1 MISQESQERLAV
13 FDMDGTLLQGD
24 SVSAYLNCLAGNGL
38 ISEDFRKD
46 DDYHRQEFMN
56 GTLDIGFFYRHVLA
70 PLRGWSRERIR
81 DFMSAM
87 TASDIRPLIYREARD
102 LVKRLKDEGFRVII
116 VSATFDLI
124 VETVA
129 REIFS
134 VTDIIATKTAF
145 RNGIFTGEPLEPY
158 SHQSGK
164 ALLLNRMLQEN
175 GWTLRGSMGF
185 GDTVNDIEMLTAVE
199 KAHAVNA
206 RGKFRDYAVS
216 RGWKLLEFSE
226 TEGSPA
232 EN

>member
-1 MISQESQERLAV
+1 MISQASQDRLAV
-13 FDMDGTLLQGD
+13 FDMDGTLLEGD
-24 SVSAYLNCLAGNGL
+24 SVSAYLNCLARNGL
-38 ISEDFRKD
+38 ITEEFRKD

-56 GTLDIGFFYRHVLA
+56 GTLDIGFFYRHVLS

-87 TASDIRPLIYREARD
+87 TASDIRPLIYQEALK
-102 LVKRLKDEGFRVII
+102 LVQRLKDEGYRVII

-134 VTDIIATKTAF
+134 VTDIIATKTVF
-145 RNGIFTGEPLEPY
+145 RDGIFTGAPLEPY

-164 ALLLNRMLQEN
+164 ALLLNCMIQEN
-175 GWTLRGSMGF
+175 GWTLQGSMGF

-199 KAHAVNA
+199 KAHAINA

-216 RGWKLLEFSE
+216 HGWELLEF
-226 TEGSPA
+226 TLKEGLQDLA
-232 EN
+232 

>member
-1 MISQESQERLAV
+1 
-13 FDMDGTLLQGD
+13 MDGTLLQGD
-24 SVSAYLNCLAGNGL
+24 SVSAYLNCLARNGL
-38 ISEDFRKD
+38 ITEDFRKD

-56 GTLDIGFFYRHVLA
+56 GTLDIGFFYRHVLS
-70 PLRGWSRERIR
+70 PLRGWSRERLW

>member
-24 SVSAYLNCLAGNGL
+24 SVSAYLNCLARNGL
-38 ISEDFRKD
+38 ITEDFRKD

-56 GTLDIGFFYRHVLA
+56 GTLDIGFFYRHVLS
-70 PLRGWSRERIR
+70 PLRGWSRERLW

>member
-24 SVSAYLNCLAGNGL
+24 SVSAYLNCLARNGL
-38 ISEDFRKD
+38 ITEDFRKD
-46 DDYHRQEFMN
+46 DDYHRREFMN
-56 GTLDIGFFYRHVLA
+56 GTLDIGFFYRHVLS
-70 PLRGWSRERIR
+70 PLRGWSRERLR

-145 RNGIFTGEPLEPY
+145 RDGVFTGEPLEPY

-199 KAHAVNA
+199 QAHAVNA

-216 RGWKLLEFSE
+216 RGWKLLEFSR
-226 TEGSPA
+226 TEGSPEA
-232 EN
+232 N

>member
-1 MISQESQERLAV
+1 MISQASQDRLAV

-24 SVSAYLNCLAGNGL
+24 SVSAYLNCLARNGL
-38 ISEDFRKD
+38 ITEDFRKD

-81 DFMSAM
+81 DFMNAM
-87 TASDIRPLIYREARD
+87 TASDIRPMVYPEARD
-102 LVKRLKDEGFRVII
+102 LVTRLKGEGFRVII

-129 REIFS
+129 REIFA
-134 VTDIIATKTAF
+134 VTDIIATKTVF
-145 RNGIFTGEPLEPY
+145 RDGVFTGAPLEPY

-164 ALLLNRMLQEN
+164 ALLLNRMLREN
-175 GWTLRGSMGF
+175 GWTLRGSLGF

-216 RGWKLLEFSE
+216 HGWELLEFSLQDDE
-226 TEGSPA
+226 PA
-232 EN
+232 AN